1 MDNVVSISQTQRTF
15 TLQQAQEL
23 LPVIIHITAESQREV
38 SRMVNRLEAIK
49 YGSTEAAQQLEE
61 DIQTQIDHWQ
71 QKLSRL
77 GVHPKGLWLADF
89 DNGRGY
95 YCWKYP
101 ESSIRFFHGYQ
112 DGFSGRQEIHPES
125 LV

>member
-61 DIQTQIDHWQ
+61 DIQALIDHWQ

-101 ESSIRFFHGYQ
+101 ESSLRFFHGYQ

-125 LV
+125 